1 MNIPSVKGGNSFD
14 RIFIRAILTKT
25 VCTEV
30 LSAKNESTLREV
42 SKLILAEKFRIYF
55 NNDIIGTQVGGAMK
69 NIIAIA
75 CGYITGLEL
84 EKMLKLLLLRED
96 YQKLLIWE

>member
-1 MNIPSVKGGNSFD
+1 MKAHF
-14 RIFIRAILTKT
+14 
-25 VCTEV
+25 E
-30 LSAKNESTLREV
+30 EV

-84 EKMLKLLLLRED
+84 GENAKAAIITRGLSEIINLGIKMGAKVLFMV
-96 YQKLLIWE
+96 YQGLVT